1 MSELLQRRCS
11 NNPEL
16 APRLSEAR
24 CRELLSRLDSDWKLD
39 LTLMIISRNYAFKNY
54 YQTMAFAN
62 SVAWIAHQQDHH
74 PDMLIS
80 YRHCA
85 VHYSTHSVKGLS
97 INDFICAAQVD
108 ALVKQS

>member
-1 MSELLQRRCS
+1 MSELLQQRCS

-16 APRLSEAR
+16 APRLSDAE

-39 LTLMIISRNYAFKNY
+39 LTLIAISRNYEFKNY
-54 YQTMAFAN
+54 YQVMAFAN

-74 PDMLIS
+74 PEMLIS

-85 VHYSTHSVKGLS
+85 VRYSTHSVKGLS

-108 ALVKQS
+108 TLVK